1 MPAVSSLNSWHSLRR
16 LVFYR
21 LPSELAEGG
30 PREVQTCNKRGLVD
44 DHLAGSGARAARG
57 LVLKQPSQIL
67 ELGAALPA
75 SALVAKRTTARHA
88 PARPT
93 RRGTQMPIAPTV
105 SAVFA
110 IEEVCARSCAPVRA
124 RQPVLLHVY
133 FVRAPNLVAARCS
146 SCSSE
151 RVWPSFIIL

>member
-1 MPAVSSLNSWHSLRR
+1 MAQPLVDYLLSAAVRALRVPPDGIYTVR
-16 LVFYR
+16 QVTL
-21 LPSELAEGG
+21 
-30 PREVQTCNKRGLVD
+30 KRGLVE
-44 DHLAGSGARAARG
+44 DHLVGPGARAARG

-105 SAVFA
+105 SAVPT
-110 IEEVCARSCAPVRA
+110 IEEV
-124 RQPVLLHVY
+124 VL
-133 FVRAPNLVAARCS
+133 R
-146 SCSSE
+146 
-151 RVWPSFIIL
+151 